1 MRLNIVSLV
10 LAAAAVCVAPL
21 AHSFEIEHRQNFASK
36 AAQPVTLRILS
47 TADIDL
53 FAPLIL
59 SFQAEN
65 PKVAV
70 TYHAVSSTELMRA
83 LQDEQAPYDIAVSS
97 AMDLQTKLANDGFA
111 LAHRSTETNLLP
123 EWGKWRDH
131 VFAFT
136 QEPAAIVLSA
146 KAFANLPVPQ
156 TRQDLISVLRDHPD
170 LFRGR
175 VGTYDVL
182 GSYAMAR
189 RDAKANIYIITPQ
202 DFTTVM
208 LRTALIPT
216 TAQRPALAGQF
227 IDHLIRAAWLD
238 ETTDNY
244 PFPDINRDPL
254 ASNTSLRPIRMGP
267 GLLVYLDKLKKRQFL
282 NEWENAILQP

>member
-175 VGTYDVL
+175 VGTYDCL
-182 GSYAMAR
+182 LYTS
-189 RDAKANIYIITPQ
+189 DAA
-202 DFTTVM
+202 
-208 LRTALIPT
+208 
-216 TAQRPALAGQF
+216 
-227 IDHLIRAAWLD
+227 D
-238 ETTDNY
+238 E
-244 PFPDINRDPL
+244 
-254 ASNTSLRPIRMGP
+254 
-267 GLLVYLDKLKKRQFL
+267 
-282 NEWENAILQP
+282 